1 MAPMYFLPQLKN
13 SSVTYFLFLPAGIKL
28 FAVLI
33 FRWRGALGTGLAIFA
48 RLIFTDSSQPL
59 TSWLLAAA
67 SVTLALYLVVE
78 YGLKLMKV
86 DRDLS
91 NLQYYQI
98 VVLATATSIVNGFVF
113 AYVVS
118 ALTIGQM
125 SGGLFHSGFTTV
137 MSNFAGNAIVVCLA
151 MLIVKNKLIIIN
163 FIKGIKN

>member
-1 MAPMYFLPQLKN
+1 
-13 SSVTYFLFLPAGIKL
+13 
-28 FAVLI
+28 
-33 FRWRGALGTGLAIFA
+33 
-48 RLIFTDSSQPL
+48 
-59 TSWLLAAA
+59 
-67 SVTLALYLVVE
+67 
-78 YGLKLMKV
+78 MKV